1 MNQQKAEQA
10 VYLDAYSTVSGSL
23 EIEPTYAKITAG
35 DIFMA
40 QIKRLHALCQKEQL
54 NEVRLSY
61 APDMWGPVGVEDSMR
76 GECPELVVTQSS
88 FWFADR
94 GRHQEGHVET
104 RSVSILHLT
113 QALASATGPI
123 FLCNDPA
130 ALENFI
136 AEEEQDDEE
145 EDGMFEAFR

>member
-1 MNQQKAEQA
+1 MKQQKAEQV

-23 EIEPTYAKITAG
+23 EFEPTYARITAG
-35 DIFMA
+35 VTFMA
-40 QIKRLHALCQKEQL
+40 QIKRLHTLCQKEQL

-61 APDMWGPVGVEDSMR
+61 APDMWGPAGVEDSMR

-123 FLCNDPA
+123 FLCSDPT
-130 ALENFI
+130 ALENFV
-136 AEEEQDDEE
+136 AEEEHDNEE
-145 EDGMFEAFR
+145 EEGLSESFR